1 MKPLTI
7 ALPVIHDEGAGS
19 ESWQSHPLVDR
30 VLNLHSSD
38 ALPPTTESE
47 AIRVDSYFS
56 GSVVN
61 KLLENWKT
69 DFLMLVLPGGRLEW
83 GSRALERLHQV
94 AADSEAGLLYCDFR
108 DRKGGETSD
117 HPLIDYQLG
126 SLRDN
131 FDFGGSLLLSRT
143 EVNRALEVCGPVP
156 ADLKWGGLY
165 DLRLKLSQVSRIT
178 RLPEILYT
186 RSTLDHRST
195 GERVF
200 DYVDPAQRS
209 YQIEMERL
217 ATEHLKRLGA
227 WLKPDFNVVPQ
238 TSDKYDKLASVIIP
252 VRNRVK
258 TIGEAVYSALGQQTT
273 FDFNVIVIDNHS
285 TDGTTELLAQLSSDN
300 AKLIHLIPEQKDLGI
315 GGCWNEAIYSG
326 HCGRYA
332 VQLDSDD
339 LYSGPGTL
347 EQVVAKFREGGYA
360 MVIGSYTTVDFG
372 LQELPPG
379 LIDHREWT
387 RENGRNNALRINGLG
402 APRAFDVHVLREV
415 GLPNVS
421 YGEDYAVAIRLSR
434 DYEIGRIYESL
445 YLARR
450 WGGNSDS
457 ALPLPTMNR
466 YDAYKDFL
474 RSQEILA
481 RLARNRNGSKNELE

>member
-7 ALPVIHDEGAGS
+7 AQPVYHDDGPGPETLN
-19 ESWQSHPLVDR
+19 EHPLVDR
-30 VLNLHSSD
+30 VLHLQGSGVSAPD
-38 ALPPTTESE
+38 GAAGIIS
-47 AIRVDSYFS
+47 VDTFFS
-56 GSVVN
+56 GRLIN
-61 KLLENWKT
+61 ELLETWKS
-69 DFLMLVLPGGRLEW
+69 DFLLLVFPGGRLEW

-94 AADSEAGLLYCDFR
+94 AADCRAGLLYCDFR
-108 DRKGGETSD
+108 DRRGGESGD

-131 FDFGGSLLLSRT
+131 FDFGGAVLLSRK
-143 EVNRALEVCGPVP
+143 EVDRALQLCGPVNS
-156 ADLKWGGLY
+156 DLKWGGLY
-165 DLRLKLSQVSRIT
+165 DLRLKLSQVSRIK
-178 RLPEILYT
+178 RLPEMLYT
-186 RSTLDHRST
+186 RSIVDHRLT

-200 DYVDPAQRS
+200 DYVHPAQRP
-209 YQIEMERL
+209 YQIEMEHL
-217 ATEHLKRLGA
+217 ASEHLKRLGA
-227 WLKPDFNVVPQ
+227 WLKPDFNTVPQ
-238 TSDKYDKLASVIIP
+238 TSDKYNTLASIIIP
-252 VRNRVK
+252 VRNRVR
-258 TIGEAVYSALGQQTT
+258 TIGEAVNSALEQQTS
-273 FDFNVIVIDNHS
+273 FDFNIIVVDNHS
-285 TDGTTELLAQLSSDN
+285 TDGTTELLSQLESDN
-300 AKLIHLIPEQKDLGI
+300 VKLIHVIPSRKDLGI
-315 GGCWNEAIYSG
+315 GGCWNEAIYSKR
-326 HCGRYA
+326 CGRYA

-347 EQVVAKFREGGYA
+347 AQVVAKFIEGGYA

-415 GLPNVS
+415 GLPNIS
-421 YGEDYAVAIRLSR
+421 YGEDYAVALRLSR

-457 ALPLPTMNR
+457 SLPLPTMNR
-466 YDAYKDFL
+466 YDAYKDFV
-474 RSQEILA
+474 RTQEMLA
-481 RLARNRNGSKNELE
+481 RLAINRSESTNELV